1 MGMGVEGMAG
11 AKGLSWLGCFVV
23 ALGAASGCG
32 RGGGIDKSIV
42 QGKISYQGTPLTDGQ
57 IRFNPIDGT
66 KGPASIAFIENG
78 QFRFTARSGVQ
89 SGKFQVEV
97 LSYRPIP
104 GAKPYTAEQA
114 DGHPEIK
121 VGDIPRE
128 QFIPPKYNAKS
139 TLDVTIE
146 AGNGEITKDF
156 DLT

>member
-1 MGMGVEGMAG
+1 MTG
-11 AKGLSWLGCFVV
+11 AKGLSWLGCLLL
-23 ALGAASGCG
+23 ALGIVAGCG
-32 RGGGIDKSIV
+32 RGGGLDKSIV
-42 QGKISYQGTPLTDGQ
+42 EGKVSYQGTPLTDGQ
-57 IRFNPIDGT
+57 IRLNPKAGT
-66 KGPASIAFIENG
+66 KGPASVAFIENG
-78 QFRFTARSGVQ
+78 RFRFTARGGVQ
-89 SGKFQVEV
+89 SGTYQVEV

-128 QFIPPKYNAKS
+128 QFIPPKYNTKS

-146 AGNGEITKDF
+146 AGSGEITKDF